1 MLIYIDWAFSIYF
14 NVCFSGV
21 CNRLSNIFL
30 ARVLKK
36 KNTTQ
41 IVSEVI
47 EGTDEQERMRSL
59 QLPV

>member
-36 KNTTQ
+36 TTTQ